1 MKNAAVSLLAAAFSL
16 LRVNIYKM
24 HSKEKFMCL
33 KKLIEEHPNA
43 WQKLLK
49 KDSSMMKWID
59 DQLPML
65 DDEAIQLKT
74 KVYWIVTGRMTFPEC
89 PTCKSSSRYLKKN
102 VISLKLGYPKHC
114 CLKCAALDLETVKKI
129 NSTCMKHHGTRW
141 AMQSRE
147 VQERSQKTCLSK
159 YGTSNVSKNEHVKL
173 KKLATTRKNFG
184 NSNPYN
190 RKKAAQTFRGHSEET
205 KAEIQEKLR
214 RTNLKNLG
222 VQYPTQS
229 HEVMCR
235 QRSSLTYDG
244 KFFKSLWELAKYIY
258 HQDRHD
264 DFKYQP
270 DIAIS
275 YYDQN
280 GKMHVYHPDFIVN
293 GEIQEVKG
301 DQFFDKDGNM
311 TLPYRKKSWND
322 ARWREKCLK
331 YKAKQ
336 QCMLENNV
344 KILRKVDVQIY
355 LGYVAETY
363 GNNFLKNLKK
373 KSKQLVY

>member
-1 MKNAAVSLLAAAFSL
+1 MKNAAVRLLAAAFSL

-24 HSKEKFMCL
+24 NSKEKFMHL

-49 KDSSMMKWID
+49 KDLSMMKWID

-65 DDEAIQLKT
+65 DGEAIQLKT
-74 KVYWIVTGRMTFPEC
+74 KANWIVNGRLTFPTC
-89 PTCKSSSRYLKKN
+89 PTCKSSDRYLKKN

-114 CLKCAALDLETVKKI
+114 CLKCASSDPKTMKKI
-129 NSTCMKHHGTRW
+129 NCTCMKHHGTRW

-147 VQERSQKTCLSK
+147 VQWKSRKTCLSK
-159 YGTSNVSKNEHVKL
+159 YGTSNVSKNEDVKW
-173 KKLATTRKNFG
+173 KKLDTTRKNFG
-184 NSNPYN
+184 NSNLYN
-190 RKKAAQTFRGHSEET
+190 RKKAAQTFRGHSKET

-222 VQYPTQS
+222 VEYPTQS
-229 HEVMCR
+229 HEVMCK
-235 QRSSLTYDG
+235 QRSSLTYDR
-244 KFFKSLWELAKYIY
+244 KFFKSSWELAKYIY

-270 DIAIS
+270 DIAIP

-280 GKMHVYHPDFIVN
+280 GKMHIYHPDFIVN

-311 TLPYRKKSWND
+311 TLPYRKKTWND
-322 ARWREKCLK
+322 ARWQQECLK
-331 YKAKQ
+331 YEAKQ

-344 KILRKVDVQIY
+344 KILRRVDVQIY
-355 LGYVAETY
+355 LDYVAETY
-363 GNNFLKNLKK
+363 GNGFLKNLKK
-373 KSKQLVY
+373 KE